1 MKNLKITLSAFLAVG
16 TLFYYNVIS
25 AQDAGDLD
33 VNWATSGWLLDDH
46 VQGEGEIYTSLKKIS
61 NNRFMMVGY
70 TNDVNM
76 NMVLALY
83 NADGTLDESFGN
95 QGVSIIDASIGANDA
110 AFDVVELWDGK
121 FLVAG
126 STTGAQSVELIVMRL
141 MENGEIDNSFGTSGS
156 VRYDAGPGSWS
167 IAKKIAVS
175 QGNNI
180 FIGASI
186 NTGSTFNFAVLKLTQ
201 GGGFDA
207 NYGTNGVALIEVNI
221 SNDNFKAMHITASEE
236 LIFVGNLDYGSA
248 NSAVLAKLDNAGD
261 LDLTFNTVGFV
272 EYDNS
277 DENYFNDLIVDD
289 AGGILVTGHEG
300 GGDNVDGII
309 VKYASDGT
317 LDVNFGVNGKI
328 IMDIGAANGIYYNN
342 IAEKADGNFIVSGQ
356 AYGQSMNQIHA
367 FTFDAD
373 GIPDCEF
380 GCAGVYHDF
389 TIGIVTMQ
397 QNLLEIMDDGSI
409 LTGGYLTSPDF
420 VGENM
425 FVTKL
430 LIANQIVGLDNLMA
444 NEINIVV
451 YPNPAVEYFQ
461 ISGLENVDVLSVQLM
476 DINGR
481 IIQSW
486 TESFTVYQLDN
497 LAKGSYF
504 LQVTTKNGAISQMLA
519 IK

>member
-1 MKNLKITLSAFLAVG
+1 MKNLRITLSTFSIAGL
-16 TLFYYNVIS
+16 LFCNTIVS
-25 AQDAGDLD
+25 AQDAGDID
-33 VNWATSGWLLDDH
+33 VNWATSGWLVDDH
-46 VQGEGEIYTSLKKIS
+46 VAGEGEIYTSLKKIS
-61 NNRFMMVGY
+61 NNRFMMVGR
-70 TNDVNM
+70 TNDANM
-76 NMVLALY
+76 NMLLALY

-121 FLVAG
+121 FLVVG
-126 STTGAQSVELIVMRL
+126 STTTQASVELIVMRL
-141 MENGEIDNSFGTSGS
+141 LEDGQIDNSFGTAGS

-186 NTGSTFNFAVLKLTQ
+186 YTGTTFNFAVLKLTQ

-207 NYGTNGVALIEVNI
+207 NFGSDGLALIEVNV
-221 SNDNFKAMHITASEE
+221 SNDDFKAMHITPTEE
-236 LIFVGNLDYGSA
+236 VIFVGNLDYGST
-248 NSAVLAKLDNAGD
+248 NSAVIAKLDNTGD
-261 LDLTFNTVGFV
+261 LDVSFNTVGFV

-300 GGDNVDGII
+300 SGDNVDGII
-309 VKYASDGT
+309 LKYASDGT
-317 LDVNFGVNGKI
+317 LDVTFGTNGKI
-328 IMDIGAANGIYYNN
+328 TMDIGSANGIYYNN
-342 IAEKADGNFIVSGQ
+342 IAEKADGNYIVTGR
-356 AYGQSMNQIHA
+356 AYGQSLNQIHA
-367 FTFDAD
+367 FTFDAN
-373 GIPDCEF
+373 GSPDCEF

-389 TIGIVTMQ
+389 TMGIVTMQ

-409 LTGGYLTSPDF
+409 LTGGYLTSQDF

-425 FVTKL
+425 FVVKL
-430 LIANQIVGLDNLMA
+430 LISSQIVGIDNLEK
-444 NEINIVV
+444 EIDIVV
-451 YPNPAVEYFQ
+451 YPNPTSEYFQ
-461 ISGLENVDVLSVQLM
+461 ISGLENLEVSGVQLI

-486 TESFTVYQLDN
+486 NEATTVYQLDN
-497 LAKGSYF
+497 LAIGNYF
-504 LQVTTKNGAISQMLA
+504 LQVTTKNGALSQMLA
-519 IK
+519 IR